1 MARLQFIIITL
12 NNKTMII
19 ILKNADFSGN
29 NVGHVEV
36 PIEVSSET
44 ANILNLYGV
53 SELDVDYMKKARAL
67 QIFRSDFSKLGILN
81 KVKGLF
87 VPVLAKNTDTAYL
100 NLVSETFDIATV
112 KEQTDELELTSRG
125 IKSIGTT
132 KPLNLNGVF
141 DSLYTDDFHF
151 LQVCGEVEPKLMHYP
166 YTSGQT
172 GTNLSFV
179 KTTAGGGVGYV
190 PGSSFRISG
199 PDAAWVQSS
208 SIPLHKMPVRRL
220 IGISITSESDCFTCF
235 KPERTN
241 NVAGS
246 IKDMKNY
253 AEWKRRQLLSP
264 NISLKGYAN
273 VGLQV
278 SVPFLSIG
286 SSLTDEEIIEY
297 DRIVI
302 KMLNTLGTFE

>member
-1 MARLQFIIITL
+1 MLIV
-12 NNKTMII
+12 
-19 ILKNADFSGN
+19 LKNADFSGN

-44 ANILNLYGV
+44 ANILNLYGI

-100 NLVSETFDIATV
+100 NLASETFDIATI
-112 KEQTDELELTSRG
+112 KEQTDELELTSMG

-151 LQVCGEVEPKLMHYP
+151 LQVCGETEPVGLMHSLNANKP
-166 YTSGQT
+166 NGYTNISFVRIDVNGEIVFSPSYANFRIGQNT
-172 GTNLSFV
+172 ANWV
-179 KTTAGGGVGYV
+179 KTTTTT
-190 PGSSFRISG
+190 F
-199 PDAAWVQSS
+199 
-208 SIPLHKMPVRRL
+208 HKMPVRRL
-220 IGISITSESDCFTCF
+220 IGLSITPESDCFTCF
-235 KPERTN
+235 NPERTN
-241 NVAGS
+241 SIAGS
-246 IKDMKNY
+246 NKDMTNY
-253 AEWKRRQLLSP
+253 TEWKSRQLLSS
-264 NISLKGYAN
+264 NINLKGYN
-273 VGLQV
+273 NSGLVV

-302 KMLNTLGTFE
+302 KMLNTLRTFE

>member
-1 MARLQFIIITL
+1 MLIV
-12 NNKTMII
+12 
-19 ILKNADFSGN
+19 LKDADFSGN
-29 NVGHVEV
+29 NIGHVEV

-53 SELDVDYMKKARAL
+53 SELDDDYLKKARAL
-67 QIFRSDFSKLGILN
+67 QIFRSDFSKLGISN

-87 VPVLAKNTDTAYL
+87 VPMFAKRTDTAYL
-100 NLVSETFDIATV
+100 NLASETFDIATI

-132 KPLNLNGVF
+132 MPLNLNGVF

-151 LQVCGEVEPKLMHYP
+151 LQVYGEAEPIGSMYSLNTNKSNG
-166 YTSGQT
+166 YTNISFARTDVNGEIVFTPSYANFRIGQ
-172 GTNLSFV
+172 NSANWV
-179 KTTAGGGVGYV
+179 KTTTTT
-190 PGSSFRISG
+190 F
-199 PDAAWVQSS
+199 
-208 SIPLHKMPVRRL
+208 HKMPVRRL
-220 IGISITSESDCFTCF
+220 IGLSITPNSDCFTCF
-235 KPERTN
+235 NPERTN
-241 NVAGS
+241 SVAGS
-246 IKDMKNY
+246 DKDMTNY
-253 AEWKRRQLLSP
+253 AEWKNRQLLSP
-264 NISLKGYAN
+264 NINIKGYN
-273 VGLQV
+273 NSGLMS